1 MKFDNINKKIKKYC
15 LLDYEMN
22 RRVQFFFFDTQ
33 WWNFG

>member
-1 MKFDNINKKIKKYC
+1 MKEEIEKYC

-22 RRVQFFFFDTQ
+22 RRVRFYFFDIW